1 MALLTASA
9 LGKTIR
15 ENDIDS
21 LYYFYG
27 HDTAALE
34 SFTKRLVNKLCPA
47 DAQVMNFHKLDGKN
61 LDFPMLTDACEALPF
76 MAERVVVTI
85 NDLNIDAVTKDDL
98 DDLKKILGSLGET
111 TTVIIYATGVDLFKN
126 KKYLTDKNKRF
137 ADFCEKHGTVCNFE
151 YKRASDL
158 GKSIST
164 YLAKSGCTITKSNAE
179 YLANLCLCD
188 TAFISKELEKLSAY
202 AEGREV
208 TREDID
214 LLCIRR
220 IESDG
225 YSLAINILRGNAAM
239 VFTRL
244 RELDVQNY
252 EPYAIIGI
260 IGFSLADIY
269 RAKLARS
276 SGMSVAD
283 VAKDFSYAK
292 NREFAVKNAYS
303 ECGNIS
309 AERIRK
315 TLEILSETDLMLKTR
330 SRGKDGDMLTLEQ
343 GLARSMALRC

>member
-15 ENDIDS
+15 ENDIDN

-61 LDFPMLTDACEALPF
+61 LDFPMLTDACVALPF

-276 SGMSVAD
+276 SGRSVAD
-283 VAKDFSYAK
+283 VAKDFSYSK

>member
-276 SGMSVAD
+276 SCRSVAD

>member
-164 YLAKSGCTITKSNAE
+164 YLTKSGCTITKSNAE

-276 SGMSVAD
+276 SGRSVVD

>member
-1 MALLTASA
+1 MSITNVTALT
-9 LGKTIR
+9 KKIR
-15 ENDIDS
+15 DNDINS

-34 SFTKRLVNKLCPA
+34 SFTRQLVARLCPE
-47 DAQVMNFHKLDGKN
+47 DAQTMNLHKFDGKN
-61 LDFPMLTDACEALPF
+61 LEVAQLSDACEALPLF
-76 MAERVVVTI
+76 AQRVLVTI
-85 NDLNIDAVTKDDL
+85 NDLNMENVNKDDT
-98 DDLKKILGSLGET
+98 DDIKKILENLSDT

-137 ADFCEKHGTVCNFE
+137 ADFCEKHGEVCDFA

-158 GKSIST
+158 GKSIANL
-164 YLAKSGCTITKSNAE
+164 LAKSNCNITKQNAE
-179 YLANLCLCD
+179 YIANLCLCD
-188 TAFISKELEKLSAY
+188 SAFVKQEVDKLSAY

-225 YSLAINILRGNAAM
+225 YSLAINILRGNAQL

-244 RELDVQNY
+244 SELKEQNY
-252 EPYAIIGI
+252 EAFEILGI
-260 IGFSLADIY
+260 IGFSITDIY

-276 SGMSVAD
+276 SGQNYQE
-283 VAKDFSYAK
+283 VAKDFKYPK
-292 NREFAVKNAYS
+292 NREFAIKNAYS

-309 AERIRK
+309 ADRIRK
-315 TLEILSETDLMLKTR
+315 TLEILSKTDLQLKTR
-330 SRGKDGDMLTLEQ
+330 SSGKDGDMLTLEQ
-343 GLARSMALRC
+343 GLATSMALRN